1 MYGINDLYRQS
12 NAWPWNKTIRQTLVN
27 GKGWEGG
34 GGCIKKKK
42 TYLSQLE
49 IAPDSLLRVKLSSG
63 NVVTSALGSPW
74 PSVVVR

>member
-34 GGCIKKKK
+34 G
-42 TYLSQLE
+42 
-49 IAPDSLLRVKLSSG
+49 VH
-63 NVVTSALGSPW
+63 
-74 PSVVVR
+74 